1 MLNERTPNSLNEVLM
16 KLIERMGWQEEYELA
31 MIINNWVEIVGE
43 KFASESKP
51 DNLKDGVL
59 TVLAN
64 SSVWRT
70 ELFYRREQIIDKI
83 CKLREKQVVKEMV
96 IR

>member
-1 MLNERTPNSLNEVLM
+1 MLNDRTPNSLNEVLM

-83 CKLREKQVVKEMV
+83 CKLREKQVVKDMV

>member
-1 MLNERTPNSLNEVLM
+1 MLNDRTPNSLNEVLM

>member
-1 MLNERTPNSLNEVLM
+1 MLNDRTPNSLNEVLM

-31 MIINNWVEIVGE
+31 MIINSWGDIVGE

-59 TVLAN
+59 TVLAT